1 MSSGPSAPP
10 LDAAERAADR
20 DLAYASQ
27 WRLVFIR
34 LRRHRLAVVSGLVLA
49 AMYLMAAFAPFL
61 SPHDPDD
68 KSLAYREAPPQRL
81 HFFSDRGLHLRPF
94 VYPLSAV
101 TNRETFE
108 RNYAEDRRQ
117 RYPLRFF
124 VRGYRY
130 RLLWL
135 VESDVHLFGTGAE
148 EVPVHLL
155 GTDHLG
161 RDMLARV
168 MHGAQISLSVG
179 LVGVAI
185 SFLLGILIGGLAGY
199 FGGLVDEAVQR
210 VVEVLLSIP
219 QLPLWMGLSA
229 ALPTSWPVVKMY
241 FAITVI
247 LSLVGWTRLAREV
260 RGKFLALRQEDFI
273 VAAQVAG
280 RRDLAII
287 FGHMMPSFLS
297 HIVASLTLSIPLMI
311 IGETSLSFLGLGM
324 QAPAISWGVLLQ
336 SAQKVQTLELAPWLM
351 IPALYVIVTVLAFN
365 FLGDG
370 LRDAADP
377 YGQTG

>member
-1 MSSGPSAPP
+1 MASSPDPAVSEPA
-10 LDAAERAADR
+10 LTVEAAEREDAR
-20 DLAYASQ
+20 DIAYASQ

-34 LRRHRLAVVSGLVLA
+34 LRRHRLAIVSGIVLA
-49 AMYLMAAFAPFL
+49 ALYLMAAFAPFL
-61 SPHDPDD
+61 SPHDPTE
-68 KSLAYREAPPQRL
+68 KSLEYREAPPQRL
-81 HFFSDRGLHLRPF
+81 HVFSDKGLHLRSF
-94 VYPLSAV
+94 VYPFTATTTRTARSPTRCASSCAA
-101 TNRETFE
+101 TATSCCSCWSRT
-108 RNYAEDRRQ
+108 
-117 RYPLRFF
+117 
-124 VRGYRY
+124 
-130 RLLWL
+130 
-135 VESDVHLFGTGAE
+135 HLFGTGVP
-148 EVPVHLL
+148 EVPIHLL

-168 MHGAQISLSVG
+168 MYGAQISLSVG

-185 SFLLGILIGGLAGY
+185 SFILGILIGGLAGY
-199 FGGLVDEAVQR
+199 FGGFVDEAVQR

-229 ALPTSWPVVKMY
+229 ALPLSWPVVRMY
-241 FAITVI
+241 FAITVT

-260 RGKFLALRQEDFI
+260 RGKFLSLRQEDYV

-280 RRDLAII
+280 MRDVPII
-287 FGHMMPSFLS
+287 FRHMVPSFLS

-324 QAPAISWGVLLQ
+324 QAPAISWSVLLQ

-377 YGQTG
+377 YGQT